1 MSTTE
6 NPAEKKYLPGAIIAL
21 TIPREPIRGTR
32 LQDES
37 GYICENVGPGE
48 NGDVNAR
55 WMWKDKKTG
64 KFMHPRMTWA
74 EILSDATSH
83 LTVLPPKFKTGD
95 VITERA
101 QLDLLPAGAVVLDAV
116 EIACQKVPSATWRVA
131 GIRGE
136 CEAYIVDLPATI
148 LWLPENKEQA

>member
-1 MSTTE
+1 MSTNE
-6 NPAEKKYLPGAIIAL
+6 NPAEKTYQPGAIIAL
-21 TIPREPIRGTR
+21 NIPREPILGTR

-37 GYICENVGPGE
+37 GYICENVGPRE

-55 WMWKDKKTG
+55 WMWEDKKTG

-95 VITERA
+95 VITERS
-101 QLDLLPAGAVVLDAV
+101 QLDLLPKDTVLLDGV
-116 EIACQKVPSATWRVA
+116 KDACQKIMQTTWATTG
-131 GIRGE
+131 GISE
-136 CEAYIVDLPATI
+136 IESSVFDFPATI
-148 LWLPENKEQA
+148 LWLPEQA